1 MQVND
6 YIDYNYTG
14 GVQTFVVPNSGIY
27 KLEVWGGKGGNS
39 GSGGS
44 TWQGGNGGKSI
55 GYKKLK
61 RGTTLYIVC
70 GGQGTNGS
78 PQREDG
84 SRGGYTL
91 KTGGYNGGGNS
102 YEGYNDYPDPRS
114 AGASGGGATHIA
126 LETGVLSTFS
136 SKQSQV
142 LIVAGGGGGA
152 SARYYPN
159 TSSSYGSSG
168 GAGGGTSGGGNAFGQ
183 GQNGQP
189 AVDDGGS
196 GAYQRGGGGGWSG
209 GTKGVGGTGYIGN
222 VPSIT
227 VSGVTYSPSTESG
240 VNTSNGKAKITLI
253 KKQTVFIG
261 NKDCD
266 AYWGDKDVDIYFG
279 DIEL

>member
-6 YIDYNYTG
+6 YQEFSYTG
-14 GVQTFVVPNSGIY
+14 TIQTFTVPNSGVY
-27 KLEVWGGKGGNS
+27 KLEVWGGKAGNS

-44 TWQGGNGGKSI
+44 TWQGGNGGKST
-55 GYKKLK
+55 GYIKLK
-61 RGTTLYIVC
+61 SGTVLYIVC
-70 GGQGTNGS
+70 GGQGANGS

-91 KTGGYNGGGNS
+91 KQGGYNGGGNS

-126 LETGVLSTFS
+126 LETGLLTAFENNQ
-136 SKQSQV
+136 SKV

-168 GAGGGTSGGGNAFGQ
+168 GQGGGTSGGGNAFGQ
-183 GQNGQP
+183 GQNGEA

-196 GAYQRGGGGGWSG
+196 GTYQRGGGGGWSG
-209 GTKGVGGTGYIGN
+209 GTKGVGGTGFIGN
-222 VPSIT
+222 VPAIT
-227 VSGVTYSPSTESG
+227 VSGVTYTPTTENG
-240 VNTSNGKAKITLI
+240 INNTSGKAKITLVS
-253 KKQTVFIG
+253 KQSVSLG
-261 NKDCD
+261 GVDCD
-266 AYWGDKDVDIYFG
+266 VYLGTEDVSINLGDA
-279 DIEL
+279 EL